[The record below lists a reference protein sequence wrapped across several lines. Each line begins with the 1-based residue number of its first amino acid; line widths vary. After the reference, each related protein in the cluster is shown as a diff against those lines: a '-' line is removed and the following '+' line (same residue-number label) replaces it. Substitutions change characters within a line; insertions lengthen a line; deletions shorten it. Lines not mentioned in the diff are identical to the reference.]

1 MSMQSWLVAVDRF
14 SAGVG
19 KLFSWCILL
28 LTMVICY
35 EVVMRYY
42 FRAPTTWAFDI
53 SYMLYGTLFMTAGAY
68 TLSRNGHVRAD
79 FLYRAM
85 PIRLQGAA
93 DLALYLLFFFPAMIA
108 LLWFGW
114 DFFRLSVFQNE
125 RSAFSP
131 VGPFLWPFK
140 FVIPAVG
147 VLMLIQGTAEALR
160 SAIAMRDGVWP
171 PRLGDVEELEVI
183 AMHQAAQIHAASGVG
198 ASRPTTS

>member
-1 MSMQSWLVAVDRF
+1 MQSWLLAVDRF
-14 SAGVG
+14 SSAVG
-19 KLFSWCILL
+19 KLFGWFILL
-28 LTMVICY
+28 LTAVICY

-85 PIRLQGAA
+85 PIRVQGAA

-108 LLWFGW
+108 LCWYGW
-114 DFFRLSVFQNE
+114 DFFRISLFQNE

-131 VGPFLWPFK
+131 VGPYVWPFK

-147 VLMLIQGTAEALR
+147 VLMLIQGMAEAMR
-160 SAIAMRDGVWP
+160 SAMALRDGVWP
-171 PRLGDVEELEVI
+171 QRLGDVEELEVI
-183 AMHQAAQIHAASGVG
+183 AMEQAAKIHAGPGPGATPSSAS
-198 ASRPTTS
+198 

>member
-1 MSMQSWLVAVDRF
+1 MQSWLLAVDRF
-14 SAGVG
+14 SSAVG
-19 KLFSWCILL
+19 KLFGWCILL
-28 LTMVICY
+28 LTAVICY

-85 PIRLQGAA
+85 PIRVQGAA

-108 LLWFGW
+108 LCWYGW
-114 DFFRLSVFQNE
+114 DFFRISLFQNE

-131 VGPFLWPFK
+131 VGPYVWPFK

-147 VLMLIQGTAEALR
+147 VLMLIQGMAEAMR
-160 SAIAMRDGVWP
+160 SAMALRDGVWP
-171 PRLGDVEELEVI
+171 QRLGDVEELEVI
-183 AMHQAAQIHAASGVG
+183 AMEQAAKIHAGPGPGATPSSAS
-198 ASRPTTS
+198 